1 MSTTS
6 FRDPRTYVVHLLR
19 VLQKHGGASP
29 PAEIYDE
36 VADRAGVTHEEREIE
51 GAAPSDNPVYRNR
64 IQFARQ
70 TLIDAGALIGSA
82 QPGWQRGVW
91 ELTPEGARLAR
102 ASRADGD
109 LDAIL
114 RTRAAEGARK
124 RAKEREASRALAG
137 LDEDEEDDDHEV
149 AHNEIEGDA
158 EPLEEDDES
167 PKLRIAKLVVTAND
181 AALRTMLDH
190 VRAMSDRAFE
200 HLVGAVLRAALR
212 AESVKVTQKSRD
224 GGVDGVLHF
233 DGLGMRVAVFEAKRY
248 AEDNKV
254 RRSQVDAFATAAR
267 RRRASHA
274 LFVTSSR
281 FSPEAI
287 ATGVDE
293 GIRLIDG
300 MAFVELMAQHGIG
313 LRPRD
318 TFVLYEIDPAWS
330 VGDPAED

>member
-1 MSTTS
+1 MTTTS

-36 VADRAGVTHEEREIE
+36 VADRAGVTREQREIE
-51 GAAPSDNPVYRNR
+51 GAEPSGNPVYRNR
-64 IQFARQ
+64 IQFSRQ
-70 TLIDAGALIGSA
+70 TLVDAGALIGSA
-82 QPGWQRGVW
+82 QPGWKRAIW
-91 ELTPEGARLAR
+91 ELTPDGVKLAR
-102 ASRADGD
+102 ASKSDSD
-109 LDAIL
+109 LDAII
-114 RTRAAEGARK
+114 RARAAEGARK
-124 RAKEREASRALAG
+124 RAKEREQSRALAG
-137 LDEDEEDDDHEV
+137 LGEDEDEDHESEPHGV
-149 AHNEIEGDA
+149 EGDS
-158 EPLEEDDES
+158 EPIDERES
-167 PKLRIAKLVVTAND
+167 PKTKIDELVQTAND
-181 AALRTMLDH
+181 AVLRTMLDH

-200 HLVGAVLRAALR
+200 YLVGTVLRAALR

-254 RRSQVDAFATAAR
+254 GRSQVDAFATAAR

-274 LFVTSSR
+274 LFVTSSP

-313 LRPRD
+313 LRARD
-318 TFVLYEIDPAWS
+318 TFVLYEVDPAWS
-330 VGDPAED
+330 VNDSLGD